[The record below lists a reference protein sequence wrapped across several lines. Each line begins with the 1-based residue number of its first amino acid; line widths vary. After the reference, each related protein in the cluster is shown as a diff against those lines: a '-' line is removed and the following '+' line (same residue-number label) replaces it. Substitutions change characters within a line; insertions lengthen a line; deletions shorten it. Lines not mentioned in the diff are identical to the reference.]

1 MRFGRIAPI
10 SLVLAIALLPGVAR
24 AQGRGPHR
32 DGDFLGPMMREMLD
46 LTDAQQAEIRQIYQN
61 AKPSMKGLWSQE
73 RASHSAMLKLITSGA
88 FDAAKAQ
95 AIANQDA
102 QVRAQ
107 LEVAHAQMAAQA
119 YQILTPEQKTKL
131 NEFLEKREQRMQE
144 HMNSRSSQA
153 PSSE

>member
-10 SLVLAIALLPGVAR
+10 SLVLALALLAGVAT

-46 LTDAQQAEIRQIYQN
+46 LTDAQQGEIRQIYQN
-61 AKPSMKGLWSQE
+61 GKPSMKALWSQE
-73 RASHSAMLKLITSGA
+73 RASHLAMTKLITSGA

-95 AIANQDA
+95 AIANQEA

-119 YQILTPEQKTKL
+119 YQVLTPEQKTKL
-131 NEFLEKREQRMQE
+131 NEFLAKREQRIEE
-144 HMNSRSSQA
+144 HMNQRSQA